1 MHRLLSE
8 SEEFCCWSNM
18 KLVCVEDLIV
28 KEKED
33 EQFDED
39 SGIRS
44 RCVDGLREIE
54 MQKDGES
61 ICMILTEVAIVLR
74 WTEADDGVIGG
85 ENADTTIARI
95 RSRKCQ

>member
-33 EQFDED
+33 EQFDDD
-39 SGIRS
+39 SGIS
-44 RCVDGLREIE
+44 
-54 MQKDGES
+54 S
-61 ICMILTEVAIVLR
+61 
-74 WTEADDGVIGG
+74 
-85 ENADTTIARI
+85 
-95 RSRKCQ
+95 

>member
-1 MHRLLSE
+1 M
-8 SEEFCCWSNM
+8 
-18 KLVCVEDLIV
+18 

-33 EQFDED
+33 EQFDD
-39 SGIRS
+39 NTGIRS

-54 MQKDGES
+54 MQKDGQS
-61 ICMILTEVAIVLR
+61 ICMILTEVAIVVGR
-74 WTEADDGVIGG
+74 TEADDGVIGG